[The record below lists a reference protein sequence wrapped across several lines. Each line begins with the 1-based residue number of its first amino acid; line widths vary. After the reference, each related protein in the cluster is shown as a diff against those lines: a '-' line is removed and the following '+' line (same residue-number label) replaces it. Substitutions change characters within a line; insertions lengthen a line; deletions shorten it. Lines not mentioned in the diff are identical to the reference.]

1 MTPSL
6 ILRTWA
12 PLLLWVPLV
21 VSIYILLRGH
31 NEPGGGFIGGL
42 IAAAGLL
49 FYAIA
54 RGRAATERILR
65 LHPMSIA
72 GLGILLAAASGL
84 PAFLDPSRAY
94 LTHLWWFP
102 DVGVKL
108 PVGTAILFDLGVY
121 ITVVGM
127 ACAIFFA
134 LLAWQAEIDAVQ
146 DEQDQRS

>member
-1 MTPSL
+1 MRPSL

-21 VSIYILLRGH
+21 VSLYILLRGH

-54 RGRAATERILR
+54 RGRAATERLLR
-65 LHPMSIA
+65 VHPMGIA
-72 GLGILLAAASGL
+72 GLGILLAAASGI
-84 PAFLDPSRAY
+84 PALLDPSLAY
-94 LTHLWWFP
+94 LTHLWWFL

-108 PVGTAILFDLGVY
+108 PVGTTILFDIGVY
-121 ITVVGM
+121 VTVVGM
-127 ACAIFFA
+127 CCSIFFA
-134 LLAWQAEIDAVQ
+134 LLAWQAEIDAA
-146 DEQDQRS
+146 DEQGAGS